1 MFAKLLQVEDDKID
15 IYDGNANV
23 YVYTPNGKNSY
34 RIFAW
39 FTTTN
44 GSEAYANVTDEARYK
59 KLLNYI
65 KSNSMVY
72 SPGDIDFSDMPEI
85 LNLSTCAETYTTDKR
100 FVVSC
105 VRIDNK

>member
-1 MFAKLLQVEDDKID
+1 
-15 IYDGNANV
+15 
-23 YVYTPNGKNSY
+23 
-34 RIFAW
+34 
-39 FTTTN
+39 
-44 GSEAYANVTDEARYK
+44 
-59 KLLNYI
+59 
-65 KSNSMVY
+65 MVY